1 MSNTGSGWQRGPPW
15 LWLAIILAP
24 VIVVA
29 VVLARPGGDG
39 NVGRVADPT
48 AGPQSPT
55 SPTPTATPTATPAPP
70 TATPAPPT
78 ATPTTPMP
86 AAAPTPAPPPPP
98 VTVTP
103 AGEEVPR
110 LAFAQI
116 LFQEPPPTA
125 DGSRLVAIEPP
136 IDGSF
141 VWADARTLLFQPE
154 FPGWGR
160 GGRYRVLVD
169 GAAAGLDQDYEQAFT
184 VEGQLEVVYVI
195 PGDGDRGVPSNAQI
209 LVQFNRAVAP
219 LTVLQEGPGPTVLA
233 FDPPLHGEGEWLNTS
248 LYRFIPSD
256 LRPSTE
262 YRVRIPAGL
271 TSAVDGTLEE
281 DVAWRFTTTLPRVDG
296 IFPSHNST
304 FVEPDR
310 DIVVTFNQPMDRAS
324 VERGLEFRITNLR
337 LPAWREAE
345 IIRSLDEGPDERDVP
360 VALSWSDDG
369 TVVTLT
375 PLTPLLRNSRY
386 TLIARAGMLSATGVA
401 TSAERVATFTTLDWP
416 RLVRTDPTSGDR
428 GAQPWRNIALEYNNP
443 LDTASVK
450 DQVSVSGIDPDDVD
464 VWVYYNRV
472 SIDAPLQYS
481 TEYTVT
487 IAGGVRDR
495 GGAPLPAHEFSFT
508 TRAPDPPRLPWRSMD
523 LSIPNWFAT
532 YSATTEPELFFRAVN
547 APTVRFQLYPLTD
560 GEARM
565 LLAREYIDTWR
576 WGSPD
581 LTARRARVWNPFR
594 PSQPRLRE
602 WTAETSEEDRY
613 VGRLYSTSLAD
624 GAPLPKGNYVV
635 FADSDLGSA
644 REALMVSV
652 VDTAIITKQSHD
664 QVVAWALDYDT
675 GEPLEGVEVGYAS
688 YAEGPLPGGAI
699 QGTGLTD
706 ADGLADLPIPDSRWG
721 SYLLRLD
728 DGGRLGVTSTRW
740 QQGSEPWKLT
750 VPFSSSTFDLLAQ
763 VYTERPIYRTGETV
777 SYKAVVR
784 RDDDATYSLPRPSE
798 TFTIVVTDSKSKE
811 LSRTTTALSEFGTL
825 DGEFVIP
832 EGGATGTYSIRLYG
846 SEGRQYLGPSP
857 GRITST
863 TFTVEQFRVPEFR
876 VRVETPEEHYID
888 GEQIPVETTAEFYFG
903 GGVEGAS
910 VDWAVLASPTRIR
923 VEGYEDYSFSNYRYY
938 SAPDGSPLRAQGSTE
953 AGPGGLAS
961 YEVVAALKAGEGT
974 QVFTLSAT
982 VRDESAQA
990 VAGSTAVTV
999 HPASWYAGIRTDS
1012 YIATAG
1018 EPEVVRFVT
1027 VDVEGVIAPH
1037 RPVTVRAYERR
1048 WVTTKVGVTGGGRY
1062 YQSELIETE
1071 IEVRPT
1077 ATDAAA
1083 EASIQ
1088 FTPPSSGSYRLVAES
1103 IDNEGRVARSSTYL
1117 WVSGRGH
1124 APWRVRNDDLF
1135 ELIPDR
1141 DGYEVGDVA
1150 EVLVPAP
1157 FAGAVGLV
1165 TIERGGILSTEVRR
1179 FETNSE
1185 VLRIPIED
1193 RHLPNIYVS
1202 VVLYR
1207 PPTGDDPVPRYHI
1220 GYTELPVS
1228 TAPRRLDVRIEPD
1241 RERAAPGETVR
1252 YEVTVTD
1259 WKGRGVAAEVS
1270 VAIADQAVLSLAE
1283 EVGPDG
1289 MRAFW
1294 FQRALGVITAS
1305 SVGVSIDRH
1314 NDILKVPEDA
1324 SGKGGGGDTSRLR
1337 QDFRNTALWEGQLET
1352 DENGRASFELKLP
1365 DNATTWRAQARA
1377 VSGTTQVGEATSELL
1392 VTQPLLVRPALP
1404 RFLRVGDEVT
1414 LRALVR
1420 NGTTSARDVTVT
1432 VRADGLTPHGSA
1444 VRTVRIQ
1451 PDRSEV
1457 VEWPARA
1464 VGEGTA
1470 RVRFDASATGGLGDA
1485 VEIALPVH
1493 LNVTAETTATGGVID
1508 GALAVEAVYLPD
1520 YAIREQ
1526 GELEISVQG
1535 SLVGTIADELHHFTP
1550 RRYEWSERVASR
1562 VIATVAAKRAEGGD
1576 LDPEHTK
1583 QLHADVAKLI
1593 SWQRYDG
1600 GWAWCADCRTDL
1612 WITAWVL
1619 IALSEAEDG
1628 GALVPSDVAE
1638 DASDLISRHVHRR
1651 TDVISPA
1658 DPNQNA
1664 FLLYALTA
1672 AGGQSEFVRYVHAPA
1687 MRSTVEQER
1696 SRLTNWGRAYL
1707 LLGLLATGHD
1717 VSVEPVRQL
1726 LNDLTADII
1735 ASANGNHW
1743 EDERRAGSMHNSSVR
1758 TTALVLRALTEVDSR
1773 HPLIEET
1780 VRWLVHARSL
1790 GRWKTTVARAQ
1801 GMSSLGAYAQLTG
1814 ETLGRYDYSVW
1825 LNTREVLDG
1834 TFDVPAGDYLDGTEI
1849 PLVDLPLGEVSRVQL
1864 QRSTDPGR
1872 MYYGLNL
1879 RYVTPALGIEALN
1892 RGLAI
1897 SHRYSLL
1904 GEPDE
1909 VVTSASLGDV
1919 VRVQVTIVAPHDRLF
1934 VLVED
1939 FLPSGLEPINPKLRT
1954 VAPELIQQLEADRR
1968 STRLE
1973 SAPED
1978 YAPWYAWY
1986 YSPWRHVDIRD
1997 DRLVLQASSLPRGV
2011 HEYVYYAR
2019 ATTPGE
2025 FIVPPAR
2032 AEESYFPE
2040 VFGRSDSGRFTVV
2053 GD

>member
-1 MSNTGSGWQRGPPW
+1 MSNAGAGWQRGPPW

-39 NVGRVADPT
+39 NVERVIAPT
-48 AGPQSPT
+48 AEPQSTTP
-55 SPTPTATPTATPAPP
+55 PTPAATPTVTPA
-70 TATPAPPT
+70 TPT
-78 ATPTTPMP
+78 ATPTTPTVTP
-86 AAAPTPAPPPPP
+86 ATPTPAPPPPP

-116 LFQEPPPTA
+116 VFREPPPTTDA
-125 DGSRLVAIEPP
+125 SQLVAVEPP
-136 IDGSF
+136 IAGSF
-141 VWADARTLLFQPE
+141 VWADERTLLFQPE

-184 VEGQLEVVYVI
+184 VEGQLEVVYMI

-219 LTVLQEGPGPTVLA
+219 LTVLQEGPGPTVLE
-233 FDPPLHGEGEWLNTS
+233 FDPPLDGEGEWLNTS
-248 LYRFIPSD
+248 LYRFTPSD

-262 YRVRIPAGL
+262 YQVRIPAGL
-271 TSAVDGTLEE
+271 TSAADGVLEE

-296 IFPSHNST
+296 ISPAHNSK

-310 DIVVTFNQPMDRAS
+310 AIVVTFNQPMDRAS
-324 VERGLEFRITNLR
+324 VERGLRFRITNLG
-337 LPAWREAE
+337 PTGREAE
-345 IIRSLDEGPDERDVP
+345 IIRGLYAGPDDRDVP
-360 VALSWSDDG
+360 VALTWSDDG

-375 PLTPLLRNSRY
+375 PLRPLLRSSRY
-386 TLIARAGMLSATGVA
+386 TVIARAGMLGATGVA
-401 TSAERVATFTTLDWP
+401 TPAERIATFTTLDWP
-416 RLVRTDPTSGDR
+416 RLIRTEPRHGSQT
-428 GAQPWRNIALEYNNP
+428 ALPWRNIAFTYNNP
-443 LDTASVK
+443 LDPSSVEGRI
-450 DQVSVSGIDPDDVD
+450 SVSGVDPDDVS
-464 VWVYYNRV
+464 VWAYYDRV
-472 SIDAPLQYS
+472 VIDAPLEHS
-481 TEYTVT
+481 TQYTVT
-487 IAGGVRDR
+487 IAGGIRDR
-495 GGAPLPAHEFSFT
+495 GGAPLPPYELPFT
-508 TRAPDPPRLPWRSMD
+508 TRAPAPPRLPGRSMD
-523 LSIPNWFAT
+523 LSIPSWFAT

-547 APTVRFQLYPLTD
+547 APTVHFQLYPLTD

-565 LLAREYIDTWR
+565 LLAREYIDIWR
-576 WGSPD
+576 SVQIENTD
-581 LTARRARVWNPFR
+581 RKRRVWNPFL
-594 PSQPRLRE
+594 PSQTRLRE
-602 WTAETSEEDRY
+602 WTVQTSEEDRY

-624 GAPLPKGNYVV
+624 GAPLPKGSYVV
-635 FADSDLGSA
+635 FADSNLGS
-644 REALMVSV
+644 RRKALMFSV

-664 QVVAWALDYDT
+664 QVIAWVLDYDT
-675 GEPLEGVEVGYAS
+675 GEPLDGIDVEHAS
-688 YAEGPLPGGAI
+688 YAGTRYL
-699 QGTGLTD
+699 QGTTLTD
-706 ADGLADLPIPDSRWG
+706 ADGLADLHIPNARWG
-721 SYLLRLD
+721 RYLLRLD
-728 DGGRLGVTSTRW
+728 DDGRFGVASTKW

-750 VPFSSSTFDLLAQ
+750 VPFSSSTFDLLAH

-798 TFTIVVTDSKSKE
+798 TFTIVVTDSKFRE
-811 LSRTTTALSEFGTL
+811 LSSTTTVVNEFGTL
-825 DGEFVIP
+825 EGEFVIP

-846 SEGRQYLGPSP
+846 SEGRRYLGPAP
-857 GRITST
+857 GQITST

-903 GGVEGAS
+903 GGVEGAT

-923 VEGYEDYSFSNYRYY
+923 VEGYEDYSFSHYRYY

-953 AGPGGLAS
+953 AGPGGRAS
-961 YEVVAALKAGEGT
+961 YEVTAALMAGEGT
-974 QVFTLSAT
+974 QLFTLSAT

-1012 YIATAG
+1012 YIAAAG
-1018 EPEVVRFVT
+1018 EPEVVRLVT
-1027 VDVEGVIAPH
+1027 VDVEGVIAPR

-1048 WVTTKVGVTGGGRY
+1048 WVTTKVGATGGGRY
-1062 YQSELIETE
+1062 YQSELVETE
-1071 IEVRPT
+1071 IDVQSATT
-1077 ATDAAA
+1077 AAAA

-1103 IDNEGRVARSSTYL
+1103 VDNEGRVARSATYL
-1117 WVSGRGH
+1117 WVSGHSH
-1124 APWRVRNDDLF
+1124 APWRVRNDDLI

-1141 DGYEVGDVA
+1141 DEYEVGDVA

-1207 PPTGDDPVPRYHI
+1207 APTGDDPVPRYHI
-1220 GYTELPVS
+1220 GYVELPVS

-1294 FQRALGVITAS
+1294 FQRALGVATS
-1305 SVGVSIDRH
+1305 SSLGVSIDRH

-1392 VTQPLLVRPALP
+1392 VTLPLLVRPALP

-1432 VRADGLTPHGSA
+1432 VRADGLTLDGSA
-1444 VRTVRIQ
+1444 ARIVRIQ

-1464 VGEGTA
+1464 VAEGTTQ
-1470 RVRFDASATGGLGDA
+1470 VRFDASAAGGLGDA

-1535 SLVGTIADELHHFTP
+1535 SLVGTLADELHRFAP
-1550 RRYEWSERVASR
+1550 RRYERSERVASR
-1562 VIATVAAKRAEGGD
+1562 VIATVAVKRSQGGD
-1576 LDPEHTK
+1576 LDPGQTN

-1619 IALSEAEDG
+1619 IALSEAEDA
-1628 GALVPSDVAE
+1628 GARVSQGVAE

-1651 TDVISPA
+1651 ADVISPV

-1672 AGGQSEFVRYVHAPA
+1672 AWGQSGFVPYVHAPA

-1790 GRWKTTVARAQ
+1790 GKWKTTVARAQ